1 MLKVRDLVKIYVTKG
16 AKPVR
21 AVDGVS
27 IRFEETGMV
36 FLLGKSGSGKSTL
49 LNLCGGLDTPD
60 EGEII
65 IKGRSSKDFT
75 QSDFDSY
82 RNTYVGF
89 VFQEYN
95 ILEEFSVEDNIALA
109 LELQGRKNHDE
120 VEKILREVDLAE
132 FAKRKP
138 NTLSGGQR
146 QRVAIA
152 RALVKNPEIIMADE
166 PTGALDSQTGKQVF
180 DTLKRLSAH
189 KLVIVVSHDRDF
201 AEEYADRIIELKD
214 GKIISDV
221 SKTTSEATGSG
232 NVRFVGENTISI
244 RQGSLL
250 TQEDLARI
258 NRFLAD
264 SPQDIIITNGAQEV
278 DSFRKAAHI
287 DEQGASSTFEHT
299 DETRIAAKTYSQEEQ
314 AFIRSRLPLRQ
325 AIRIGASSM
334 KIKPVRLFFTIFL
347 CFIAFT
353 MFGLFSTL
361 TFFSRAQTSMRT
373 YRDLGYETLTLQNNY
388 VSSVTTYQDGV
399 ESDSWTNNTRTNFT
413 HTDIDALRERYGNG
427 VAGIFTYDTLSDM
440 GVLSEPRNTG
450 RSYSTG
456 EYYNINVTGFAE
468 TDPTSAFWQERLL
481 TDTDLSALGPDDVV
495 ISSYYFDSLRDHKLF
510 TDTTCTQQ
518 VPLEQ
523 YQDAVGQKIILRPNN
538 EYIQLTI
545 RGVYRYDLPE
555 QFLPLRDAESLTPSL
570 EELKSALNREKDSG
584 MYNVFLVNGN
594 FYETHYEQFGKSA
607 GGIGESH
614 YDFLRL
620 QVSGSVYGKAEN
632 GYVYLSGMSNFNSIP
647 SMQGSIPAGMTR
659 FDGKPADT
667 PLADGEAII
676 SFDLLFG
683 QLFSMAKSIY
693 ESMNASAPQAAA
705 AWVQTAQQY
714 ATLLS
719 EGTPFGSDNQA
730 VSDAISFVNALIE
743 QTKDDP
749 ALCFDPSYTLQI
761 NESSQSGNDSP
772 VNMTISAVGFYYG
785 ALNAN
790 YDAMFLSVNDLQFV
804 NRISAQKDS
813 GSFNSFTSSDY
824 AFPDGAF
831 FQRVVVPVP
840 QKNADLLALLEGEN
854 VVSDDATFYVVSSAI
869 SYQIDA
875 VEYVMSMLEL
885 IFLIVGVVMALLA
898 MLLLFNFISVS
909 ISNKKKEI
917 GILRAVGARGA
928 DVFKIFFSEAAI
940 IGLVCY
946 VLSVIACFILCGVMN
961 NIVAT
966 MLPVTL
972 FIFGPLSWLVMLA
985 IAVLTCLL
993 ATFLPVR
1000 SAAKRRPVES
1010 IRAL

>member
-1 MLKVRDLVKIYVTKG
+1 MLEVRDLVKIYVTKG

-21 AVDGVS
+21 AIDGVS

-334 KIKPVRLFFTIFL
+334 KVKPVRLFFTIFL

-373 YRDLGYETLTLQNNY
+373 YRDLGFETLTLQNNY
-388 VSSVTTYQDGV
+388 STKVTYYSDNKITDVSYTTSSTKFRKEDYEKFREQFGADVLAVYDFGNYGGFVPSNSVPLIA
-399 ESDSWTNNTRTNFT
+399 N
-413 HTDIDALRERYGNG
+413 
-427 VAGIFTYDTLSDM
+427 
-440 GVLSEPRNTG
+440 
-450 RSYSTG
+450 RSY
-456 EYYNINVTGFAE
+456 YYFHKINAFAAV
-468 TDPTSAFWQERLL
+468 DPSSSWKDKLV
-481 TDTDLSALGPDDVV
+481 TDTDLSALTENDIIVSTYFFESIKNAGLYETPSLLQKYTIETYDDLVGKTLIMPSRTNPAEGDRLTV
-495 ISSYYFDSLRDHKLF
+495 RGIFRAD
-510 TDTTCTQQ
+510 
-518 VPLEQ
+518 PPEQ
-523 YQDAVGQKIILRPNN
+523 YAPLKELSDIEKENETLSVTFNLELNYGLYRIAFVSDQFYDAH
-538 EYIQLTI
+538 Y
-545 RGVYRYDLPE
+545 
-555 QFLPLRDAESLTPSL
+555 ESLTP
-570 EELKSALNREKDSG
+570 AP
-584 MYNVFLVNGN
+584 
-594 FYETHYEQFGKSA
+594 T
-607 GGIGESH
+607 
-614 YDFLRL
+614 
-620 QVSGSVYGKAEN
+620 SGSDGVKFFSLGDDITLFDAQGAQYSRSYWEEN
-632 GYVYLSGMSNFNSIP
+632 SWPPKNSAFPKYVARLDHGDP
-647 SMQGSIPAGMTR
+647 R
-659 FDGKPADT
+659 T
-667 PLADGEAII
+667 PLQDGELIVPFA
-676 SFDLLFG
+676 LLAE
-683 QLFSMAKSIY
+683 QLTPLIEQRF
-693 ESMNASAPQAAA
+693 EEMNASGDPNATKWLNDVSQN
-705 AWVQTAQQY
+705 AQILLKGRGHPDIPTTETMISSALETFYDVLDLLGQSY
-714 ATLLS
+714 SPTVTLRAGP
-719 EGTPFGSDNQA
+719 EGNQEKMR
-730 VSDAISFVNALIE
+730 I
-743 QTKDDP
+743 
-749 ALCFDPSYTLQI
+749 
-761 NESSQSGNDSP
+761 
-772 VNMTISAVGFYYG
+772 VGFYYADSD
-785 ALNAN
+785 ALNDGLFFSEDDFSRIREQLNPNVTKDPN
-790 YDAMFLSVNDLQFV
+790 YSVSTTKYSLSEDAIYKSIIVPVSDNNHALRTLLQNEQKVNEADDTLYSVN
-804 NRISAQKDS
+804 S
-813 GSFNSFTSSDY
+813 
-824 AFPDGAF
+824 
-831 FQRVVVPVP
+831 VV
-840 QKNADLLALLEGEN
+840 
-854 VVSDDATFYVVSSAI
+854 T
-869 SYQIDA
+869 YQIDA